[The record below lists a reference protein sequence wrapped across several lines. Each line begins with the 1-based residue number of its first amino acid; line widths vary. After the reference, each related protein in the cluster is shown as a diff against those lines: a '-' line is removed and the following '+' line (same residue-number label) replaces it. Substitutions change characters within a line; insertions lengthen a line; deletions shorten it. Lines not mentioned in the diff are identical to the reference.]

1 MIIFLLITITFLF
14 LSNVTNG
21 ILVALYLK
29 KKHTKEKEL
38 LLEKKKAWKEE
49 QDKMHHTIFHPV
61 FITNRSLEFWTSS
74 SGSIC
79 LFYRPRIRD
88 SSFEGKTIGM
98 EN

>member
-38 LLEKKKAWKEE
+38 LLKKKK
-49 QDKMHHTIFHPV
+49 
-61 FITNRSLEFWTSS
+61 S
-74 SGSIC
+74 
-79 LFYRPRIRD
+79 
-88 SSFEGKTIGM
+88 M
-98 EN
+98 ERGTG

>member
-49 QDKMHHTIFHPV
+49 QGKMHFSDY
-61 FITNRSLEFWTSS
+61 FLSELTNVTVSQE
-74 SGSIC
+74 
-79 LFYRPRIRD
+79 P
-88 SSFEGKTIGM
+88 
-98 EN
+98 

>member
-21 ILVALYLK
+21 ILVALYLE

-61 FITNRSLEFWTSS
+61 FIIQSKL
-74 SGSIC
+74 GV
-79 LFYRPRIRD
+79 LD
-88 SSFEGKTIGM
+88 Q
-98 EN
+98 

>member
-29 KKHTKEKEL
+29 KKHTKEKNFYWKR
-38 LLEKKKAWKEE
+38 KKHGKRNRIKCIIRFS
-49 QDKMHHTIFHPV
+49 TLFLSS
-61 FITNRSLEFWTSS
+61 NRSLEFWTSS

-79 LFYRPRIRD
+79 LFSRPRIRD